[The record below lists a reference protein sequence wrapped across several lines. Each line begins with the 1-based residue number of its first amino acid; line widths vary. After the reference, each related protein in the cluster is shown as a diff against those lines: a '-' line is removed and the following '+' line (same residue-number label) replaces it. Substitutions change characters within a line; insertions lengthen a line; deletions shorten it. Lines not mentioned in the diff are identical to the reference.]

1 MSNTFIAQEGLGC
14 LSSPNL
20 IFLLPD
26 VVILFNFKLSQ
37 FDLPDL
43 VIWKHKGIRHLDV
56 KIYGLESRI
65 EKKREN
71 LVGRKSHGRFRR
83 KIISSNEYP

>member
-43 VIWKHKGIRHLDV
+43 VI
-56 KIYGLESRI
+56 
-65 EKKREN
+65 
-71 LVGRKSHGRFRR
+71 
-83 KIISSNEYP
+83 